1 MKEPEIRSLEGWRGA
16 ALDLSL
22 SAGDLDLVDKVLCV
36 VPELRIVAFL
46 AQEARRRGLAYP
58 ISSAKQLVELLDQD
72 SLQLAGHRVDPESIV
87 RALPKEWFP
96 LAHEGEFLS
105 VIHMALLRCRA
116 ESTAALLKKFKTS
129 KTTKAVKKTKKR

>member
-1 MKEPEIRSLEGWRGA
+1 MKRPEIRSFEGWRGN

-22 SAGDLDLVDKVLCV
+22 GANDLDLVDKVLCV

-58 ISSAKQLVELLDQD
+58 ISRAEQLVELLNREC
-72 SLQLAGHRVDPESIV
+72 LQLAGYRVDAKAIT

-105 VIHMALLRCRA
+105 AIHMALLRCRA
-116 ESTAALLKKFKTS
+116 ESRATFLKKFKTRKTAKRS
-129 KTTKAVKKTKKR
+129 KKMRK

>member
-1 MKEPEIRSLEGWRGA
+1 MKEPGIRSLEGWRGA

-22 SAGDLDLVDKVLCV
+22 TAGDLDLVDKVLCV

-58 ISSAKQLVELLDQD
+58 IPSANQLVELLSKD
-72 SLQLAGHRVDPESIV
+72 SFQLAGHRVDPKSIV
-87 RALPKEWFP
+87 RALPKERFP

-105 VIHMALLRCRA
+105 AIHMALHRCRA
-116 ESTAALLKKFKTS
+116 ESTAVMLKKYKTRR
-129 KTTKAVKKTKKR
+129 TKPIKKTRKR